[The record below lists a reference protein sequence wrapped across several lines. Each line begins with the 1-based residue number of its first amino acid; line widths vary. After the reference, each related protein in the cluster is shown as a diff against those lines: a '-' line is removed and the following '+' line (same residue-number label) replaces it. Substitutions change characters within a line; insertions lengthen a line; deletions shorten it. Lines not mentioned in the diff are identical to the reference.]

1 MPVWSAAGEGE
12 PGQFDAVLVDQTA
25 VGFASPF
32 GDVPLAAGGQQQDR
46 VHLRMRTLPV
56 YLDGVVV
63 TPVETRQGAPFAL
76 VVAHVVAVEAVVRVA
91 VVA

>member
-1 MPVWSAAGEGE
+1 
-12 PGQFDAVLVDQTA
+12 
-25 VGFASPF
+25 
-32 GDVPLAAGGQQQDR
+32 
-46 VHLRMRTLPV
+46 MRTLPV